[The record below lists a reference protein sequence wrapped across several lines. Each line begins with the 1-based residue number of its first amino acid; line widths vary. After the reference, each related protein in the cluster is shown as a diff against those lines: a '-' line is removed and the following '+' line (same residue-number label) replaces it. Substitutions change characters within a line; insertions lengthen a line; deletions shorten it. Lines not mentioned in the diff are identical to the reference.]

1 MAVDAALLIMALF
14 WAANMIALKWLLG
27 ALPPSLLSSL
37 RFSLVACIGLG
48 VLAVRCGPF
57 TVARRDVPRLLLSAF
72 TGITLYQ
79 VLFMEGLDRST
90 AFVSNLLQGTEPLW
104 ALILL
109 SLTGAT
115 VLRRQWA
122 GVLVAFLGAILF
134 FLQDVGRGFTMAL
147 GRGDLLNLASAA
159 SFAVYGLACRPLFER
174 YPGRTI
180 MALSMSLGA
189 LPLVVWSGPELQAF
203 DWASL
208 TPQVWGAL
216 AFSSVLPVYVGY
228 WIWNWAITK
237 KGLAHASLYIF
248 VDIIL
253 SGVASYLFLG
263 ERFGLLRL
271 AGASIILAG
280 VRLAR

>member
-14 WAANMIALKWLLG
+14 WAANMIVLKWLLG
-27 ALPPSLLSSL
+27 TLPPLMLSSV
-37 RFSLVACIGLG
+37 RFGMVALIGLS
-48 VLAVRCGPF
+48 VLVVSRGPF
-57 TVARRDVPRLLLSAF
+57 SVARRDVPRLLLCAI

-79 VLFMEGLDRST
+79 LLFMEGLSRTT
-90 AFVSNLLQGTEPLW
+90 AFVSNLVQGTEPVW
-104 ALILL
+104 ALLL
-109 SLTGAT
+109 LWLTGAS

-134 FLQDVGRGFTMAL
+134 FLQDAGRSFTVAF
-147 GRGDLLNLASAA
+147 GRGDLLNLTSAI
-159 SFAVYGLACRPLFER
+159 SFAIYGLACKPLFER

-189 LPLVVWSGPELQAF
+189 MPLLAWSARDLLAF
-203 DWASL
+203 QWTAL
-208 TPQVWGAL
+208 TPRVWIAL
-216 AFSSVLPVYVGY
+216 AYSSVLPVYVGY

-253 SGVASYLFLG
+253 SGVASHLFLG
-263 ERFGLLRL
+263 ERFGPLRL
-271 AGASIILAG
+271 VGAAIILAG
-280 VRLAR
+280 LRLAR